1 MNLSEEYRKRLIVL
15 SGLLKEHSLTDI
27 SNMPDD
33 IKMPVDQEISIGL
46 LSTWA
51 NRNVTDVLVYRGR
64 NKNGIILLSLA
75 ETPEEIND
83 ATITKKWIAVT
94 PEGKIETVDG
104 GDSIDN
110 ENEFIA
116 FAESLKDL
124 DFFQKYI

>member
-64 NKNGIILLSLA
+64 NNNGIILLSLA
-75 ETPEEIND
+75 ETPEEINN